1 MKSPL
6 TIVRSIGDKL
16 IRDTAFEYK
25 LEVAPVNT
33 SFTNETIDG
42 LQFVDFGRTFGL
54 GRPALA
60 YAWTQ
65 LIAPC
70 DMEMTI
76 QIEHNDGCKIWLNG
90 EQIYLSKGNRDIH
103 LVFDER
109 SLELSHEC
117 TLILRKGAN
126 TLLVKSET
134 RGPEWRFYLQPPSLK
149 GAIVSDAPQPKIG
162 LKDVKNIDAKVASL
176 TNWLVVGP
184 FENSARDL
192 DAIHAPEREFV
203 FGTMYPGLDG
213 TVTWTIP
220 KIEIHGAIIDKQPW
234 GSHYNWTYYNGGT
247 AWAMQ
252 HLAEVTGESKY
263 REYANAFCDYHLKGI
278 PFVEY
283 QVKRLNALESANHFI
298 IETPLLDFTLA
309 PSVPFVNRLRKEKQ
323 FENCDLYEKWVERML
338 DYARTG
344 QIRLPG
350 HGIYTRIT
358 PVEYTTWVD
367 DMFMGIPFLVQA
379 SLYAPDEKSRKEFLD
394 DAASQTLAFNTQ
406 VWDEEAELYMH
417 ARYSNNPVKL
427 PHWSRCNGW
436 AIVTMSEV
444 LLHLPE
450 DHPRRAAILEQFRR
464 HARSLA
470 RHQTPEGF
478 WLNVLDRKDSRPEVS
493 GTAIFT
499 FAIARGVINGWLD
512 AGEFTSVALNGWKA
526 LETQI
531 ESDGTVHNIC
541 EGTMCSEDVN
551 YYMNRPLYDNDTH
564 GLFAV
569 LFAGI
574 EMDRLLK
581 KG

>member
-1 MKSPL
+1 MNNPL

-90 EQIYLSKGNRDIH
+90 EQIYLSKGDRDIH

-117 TLILRKGAN
+117 TFILRKGAN

-134 RGPEWRFYLQPPSLK
+134 RGSEWRFYLQPPSLK

-162 LKDVKNIDAKVASL
+162 LKDVKNIDAKVAGL

-192 DAIHAPEREFV
+192 DAIHSPEREFV

-323 FENCDLYEKWVERML
+323 FENRDLYEKWVARML

>member
-1 MKSPL
+1 MNNPL

-25 LEVAPVNT
+25 LEVAPVNS

-90 EQIYLSKGNRDIH
+90 EQIYLSKGDRDIH

-117 TLILRKGAN
+117 TFILRKGAN

-134 RGPEWRFYLQPPSLK
+134 RGSEWRFYLQPPSLK

-162 LKDVKNIDAKVASL
+162 LKDVKNIDAKVAGL

-323 FENCDLYEKWVERML
+323 FENRDLYEKWVERML

-379 SLYAPDEKSRKEFLD
+379 SLYAPDEKRRKEFLD

>member
-1 MKSPL
+1 MNNPL

-65 LIAPC
+65 LIAPR

-90 EQIYLSKGNRDIH
+90 EQIYLSKGDRDIR

-117 TLILRKGAN
+117 TLTLRKGAN

-134 RGPEWRFYLQPPSLK
+134 RGSEWRFYLQPPSLK

-162 LKDVKNIDAKVASL
+162 LKDVKNIDAKVAGL

-323 FENCDLYEKWVERML
+323 FENRDLYEKWVARML

>member
-1 MKSPL
+1 MNNPL

-25 LEVAPVNT
+25 LEVAPVNS

-90 EQIYLSKGNRDIH
+90 EQIYLSKGDRDIH

-117 TLILRKGAN
+117 TFILRKGAN

-134 RGPEWRFYLQPPSLK
+134 RGSEWRFYLQPPSLK

-162 LKDVKNIDAKVASL
+162 LKDVKNIDAKVAGL

-323 FENCDLYEKWVERML
+323 FENRDLYEKWVARML

-450 DHPRRAAILEQFRR
+450 DHPCRAAILEQFRR